1 MYLKVKFNNQNYEAI
16 YNEQSGFYELELNAP
31 ETGGIYK
38 AEIEFEDLFQEKETS
53 SKIVQIWAKEKNKNI
68 LNEITLVY
76 FLDKDNLE
84 IKDVI
89 EFEDYEFVIDEETN
103 KNTVFNIMKKIEVK
117 NGDLVILQRNG
128 KIDYIGIIEEGI
140 ENEDGETKQKITLK
154 YISNIFNRKIILN
167 NENLIKQNGLEDFI
181 AKEIYD
187 NFTNSDDTLLN
198 IKWLDVEV
206 KTHTKITKSVENENG
221 IYNFHT
227 FITNCSQN
235 YNIVLDFSYQNNRIK
250 LTIYKQ
256 EAEAQL
262 VDTTIPDICEYKEKF
277 ETDVIAKVVVKTDT
291 DVQVWY
297 LLNNRTTT
305 QNKNDKNRA
314 TGKVETLYTSKSED
328 AKQTAIDA
336 FKANTYNHYISFKI
350 NRNSKLFDVS
360 KFKIGTPLN
369 VRTNNNIILD
379 TYISEI
385 VDNGDNF
392 INITCGNMR
401 IDFIDKILKERN
413 KQK

>member
-31 ETGGIYK
+31 KTGGIYE

-53 SKIVQIWAKEKNKNI
+53 SKFIQIWAKERNKNI

-206 KTHTKITKSVENENG
+206 KTHTKITKSVEN
-221 IYNFHT
+221 
-227 FITNCSQN
+227 
-235 YNIVLDFSYQNNRIK
+235 
-250 LTIYKQ
+250 
-256 EAEAQL
+256 
-262 VDTTIPDICEYKEKF
+262 
-277 ETDVIAKVVVKTDT
+277 
-291 DVQVWY
+291 
-297 LLNNRTTT
+297 
-305 QNKNDKNRA
+305 
-314 TGKVETLYTSKSED
+314 
-328 AKQTAIDA
+328 
-336 FKANTYNHYISFKI
+336 
-350 NRNSKLFDVS
+350 
-360 KFKIGTPLN
+360 
-369 VRTNNNIILD
+369 
-379 TYISEI
+379 
-385 VDNGDNF
+385 
-392 INITCGNMR
+392 
-401 IDFIDKILKERN
+401 
-413 KQK
+413 